1 MKNFMLIWLLT
12 AVVSLCA
19 EEPVLRAG
27 FITDTHI
34 GATAESCAHVRKAFE
49 VFRDQKVDLIVH
61 LGDIANVHNPAGY
74 RHYRNIFNDVFAER
88 KPEQIFAYAGHDAI
102 GFKDVDEAYRIVEK
116 EIGATNSIYAKRV
129 LKGYPFLAFRQSA
142 APAKFEEE
150 IKAAELEFPGKP
162 IFVLNHEPP
171 VNTTYH
177 SITWGS
183 RKLRPVLEK
192 HPRVVQFTG
201 HAHSSVRDE
210 RNIWQGKFTSISA
223 GCLQNWAGVLVGT
236 APGGKVSD
244 GMLLMEIYPEKL
256 VIRRFEYGTGRE
268 YRPDKRWIVPLPFDE
283 KTAPYA
289 PARRYAETPAPEFAP
304 GTTLKY
310 EWKDGLSLHYP
321 EALNEVA
328 EYRIDIEKISA
339 DGKWVPF
346 ARYDQ
351 FSGFYLKNPP
361 ADWNVVLNPG
371 YFTPGNK
378 YRVSVYPMS
387 YWHKCGKPL
396 TAELIAPEQTVP
408 EKVLEIADPMK
419 ELQFLSS
426 RTRKPVPVKDGFY
439 ALRDVEAANLVLPDD
454 FWEGEFKKARY
465 RLIVDF
471 HADQSLDVPWV
482 MLVLDPKTNTR
493 MTSRVGTVPG
503 NVGVRRY
510 VVEFN
515 KYLKEMHCE
524 LQLRGGGPGKVRF
537 EKVRLERIR

>member
-1 MKNFMLIWLLT
+1 MKKMVLVCLWAAI
-12 AVVSLCA
+12 VSLCA
-19 EEPVLRAG
+19 GEPVLRVG

-34 GATAESCAHVRKAFE
+34 GETAESCAHVRKAFE
-49 VFRDQKVDLIVH
+49 VFRAQKADLIVH
-61 LGDIANVHNPAGY
+61 LGDIANLHYPSGY
-74 RHYRNIFNDVFAER
+74 RHYRNIFNEVFAGC
-88 KPEQIFAYAGHDAI
+88 KPEQIFVYAGHDAI
-102 GFKDVDEAYRIVEK
+102 GFKDVDKAYRIVEK

-142 APAKFEEE
+142 DPAKYEAE
-150 IKAAELEFPGKP
+150 ISAAEKEFPGKP

-223 GCLQNWAGVLVGT
+223 GCLQRWAGTLVGT
-236 APGGKVSD
+236 APGGKDSD
-244 GMLLMEIYPEKL
+244 GMLLMEVYPDKL
-256 VIRRFEYGTGRE
+256 VIRRFEYTTGKE

-289 PARRYAETPAPEFAP
+289 PSRRYAETPAPEFAP
-304 GTTLKY
+304 GTVLKY
-310 EWKDGLSLHYP
+310 HWENGLAVSYP
-321 EALNEVA
+321 EASDDVA
-328 EYRIDIEKISA
+328 EYRIDIEKTGS
-339 DGKWVPF
+339 DGKWITF

-351 FSGFYLKNPP
+351 FSGFYLKKPP
-361 ADWNVVLNPG
+361 EAWTVVLNPG

-396 TAELIAPEQTVP
+396 TAEFTAPEQP
-408 EKVLEIADPMK
+408 APKKVLEFKDPMK
-419 ELQFLSS
+419 ELSFVAGRS
-426 RTRKPVPVKDGFY
+426 RKPAPVKNGFY
-439 ALRDVEAANLVLPDD
+439 QLRNVEAGNLILPDD
-454 FWEGEFKKARY
+454 FWDGEFKKARY

-471 HADQSLDVPWV
+471 YADQTPDMPWV

-493 MTSRVGTVPG
+493 MTSRICTVPG
-503 NVGVRRY
+503 NEGLRRY

-515 KYLKEMHCE
+515 KYLKDMHCE
-524 LQLRGGGPGKVRF
+524 IQLRGGGPGLVRF